1 MVSSTLPEA
10 NRAGG
15 PGRCL
20 VWNRPR
26 NSCYSQQNSRYEFCC
41 EQDRESSILPEA
53 QRSSGSA
60 TT

>member
-1 MVSSTLPEA
+1 MEARFACGSMVL
-10 NRAGG
+10 
-15 PGRCL
+15 L
-20 VWNRPR
+20 F
-26 NSCYSQQNSRYEFCC
+26 SCSQQNSRYEFCC